1 MSLMLP
7 VALRS
12 LRHRNFRLF
21 AGGQI
26 VSLTGTW
33 VQLVAQSWLV
43 YRLTGR
49 ATLLGLVGFAG
60 QIPIFL
66 LAPLGGALADRF
78 ERRRILVVTQSMAML
93 LAFVLA
99 ALTLGGVVHE
109 WHIVALAAAS
119 GIVNAFDI
127 PTRQSFL
134 VEMVGRD
141 DLINAIGLNSS
152 MFNGARMTGPAVA
165 GVLVASIGEGWCFLL
180 NGLSFAAVIV
190 ALLAIRAAPFR
201 PPVERVSTLTRIRQ
215 GFGFAIGERP
225 IRALMLMLAFM
236 SLTGMPF
243 MVLMPVFADRVLD
256 GGPAAYGIL
265 MSAAGLGALS
275 GAVTLASRRDV
286 SGLGSWVARAA
297 IAFGALLCAFSF
309 SRSLWVS
316 VALLLPIGFSMMVE
330 ISSSNTLI
338 QTMVPDALRGRV
350 MAVYS
355 MMFMGMAPAGAL
367 LAGWAADRIGAPRT
381 VLVGGAAC
389 VVAAAVFR
397 WSLPRLRA
405 DAQRLIV
412 AQQMVGGEP
421 PAGLTSAR

>member
-1 MSLMLP
+1 MLP

-12 LRHRNFRLF
+12 LQHRNFRLF

-26 VSLTGTW
+26 ISMTGTW

-60 QIPIFL
+60 QFPIFL
-66 LAPLGGALADRF
+66 LAPIGGAIADRF
-78 ERRRILVVTQSMAML
+78 ERRRILVVTQSIAMV
-93 LAFVLA
+93 LAFLLA
-99 ALTLGGVVHE
+99 ALTLGGIVHE
-109 WHIVALAAAS
+109 WHIVALAAAM

-134 VEMVGRD
+134 VEMVGRE

-152 MFNGARMTGPAVA
+152 LFNGARMTGPAIA
-165 GVLVASIGEGWCFLL
+165 GVLVAAIGEGWCFLL
-180 NGLSFAAVIV
+180 NGVSFAAVIV
-190 ALLAIRAAPFR
+190 ALLAIRVAPFR
-201 PPVERVSTLTRIRQ
+201 PPSKEASTLTRIRE
-215 GFGFAIGERP
+215 GFAFAIGERP
-225 IRALMLMLAFM
+225 VRALMLMLAFL

-256 GGPAAYGIL
+256 EGPAAYGIL
-265 MSAAGLGALS
+265 MSASGLGALA
-275 GAVTLASRRDV
+275 GAVTLASRRGV
-286 SGLGSWVARAA
+286 QGLGGWVARAA
-297 IAFGALLCAFSF
+297 VAFGALLAVFSF
-309 SRSLWVS
+309 SRSMWLS
-316 VALLLPIGFSMMVE
+316 VLLLLPIGFAMMVE

-355 MMFMGMAPAGAL
+355 MMFMGMAPAGSL
-367 LAGWAADRIGAPRT
+367 LAGWAADRIGAPTT
-381 VLVGGAAC
+381 VLIGGLAC
-389 VVAAAVFR
+389 MAAAAVFR
-397 WSLPRLRA
+397 WSIPRLRA

-412 AQQMVGGEP
+412 AQQMVGGDP
-421 PAGLTSAR
+421 PAGITSTG

>member
-1 MSLMLP
+1 MLP

-78 ERRRILVVTQSMAML
+78 ERRRILVVTQSIAML
-93 LAFVLA
+93 LAFLLA
-99 ALTLGGVVHE
+99 GLTLGGIVHE
-109 WHIVALAAAS
+109 WHIVALAAAT
-119 GIVNAFDI
+119 GIVNAVDI

-134 VEMVGRD
+134 VEMVGRE

-152 MFNGARMTGPAVA
+152 LFNGARMLGPAVA
-165 GVLVASIGEGWCFLL
+165 GLMVATIGEGWCFLI
-180 NGLSFAAVIV
+180 NGVTFAAVIV
-190 ALLAIRAAPFR
+190 ALLSIRSAPFR
-201 PPVERVSTLTRIRQ
+201 PPASGASTLTRIRE
-215 GFGFAIGERP
+215 GFAFSARERP
-225 IRALMLMLAFM
+225 VRALLVMLAIL

-243 MVLMPVFADRVLD
+243 MVLMPVFADRVLG
-256 GGPAAYGIL
+256 GGPAGYGIL
-265 MSAAGLGALS
+265 MSASGLGALA
-275 GAVTLASRRDV
+275 GAITLASRRDV
-286 SGLGSWVARAA
+286 RGLGGWVARAA
-297 IAFGALLCAFSF
+297 VAFGALLVAFSL
-309 SRSLWVS
+309 SRSFPIS
-316 VALLLPIGFSMMVE
+316 VLLLLPIGFSMMVQ

-338 QTMVPDALRGRV
+338 QTMVPDSLRGRV

-355 MMFMGMAPAGAL
+355 MMFMGMAPAGSL
-367 LAGWAADRIGAPRT
+367 LAGWAADRIGAPAT
-381 VLVGGAAC
+381 VTIGGAVC
-389 VVAAAVFR
+389 VAAAVIFR

-405 DAQRLIV
+405 EAQRLIV

-421 PAGLTSAR
+421 PAGFSGMR

>member
-1 MSLMLP
+1 MLP

-33 VQLVAQSWLV
+33 IQLVAQSWLI

-66 LAPLGGALADRF
+66 LAPLGGAIADRF
-78 ERRRILVVTQSMAML
+78 ERRRVLVVTQSIAMG

-99 ALTLGGVVHE
+99 ALTLSGAVDE
-109 WHIVALAAAS
+109 WHIVALAAAM

-127 PTRQSFL
+127 PTRQAFL
-134 VEMVGRD
+134 VEMVGRE

-152 MFNGARMTGPAVA
+152 LFNGARMTGPALA
-165 GVLVASIGEGWCFLL
+165 GILVALVGEGWCFLI
-180 NGLSFAAVIV
+180 NGFSFAAVIV
-190 ALLAIRAAPFR
+190 ALLAIRVAPFHA
-201 PPVERVSTLTRIRQ
+201 PTGKVPTLTRIRE
-215 GFGFAIGERP
+215 GFAFAIGERP
-225 IRALMLMLAFM
+225 VRALILMLGFL

-243 MVLMPVFADRVLD
+243 MVLMPVFADQVLN

-265 MSAAGLGALS
+265 MSASGLGALA

-286 SGLGSWVARAA
+286 RGLGGWVARAA
-297 IAFGALLCAFSF
+297 IAFGALLCLFSL
-309 SRSLWVS
+309 SRSMWVS
-316 VALLLPIGFSMMVE
+316 VLLLLPIGYAMMVE

-355 MMFMGMAPAGAL
+355 MVFMGMAPIGAL
-367 LAGWAADRIGAPRT
+367 LAGWAADRIGAPTT
-381 VLVGGAAC
+381 VLIGGIAC
-389 VVAAAVFR
+389 IAAAAIFR

-405 DAQRLIV
+405 EARRLIV
-412 AQQMVGGEP
+412 AQQMVGGDP
-421 PAGLTSAR
+421 PAGFTGAR